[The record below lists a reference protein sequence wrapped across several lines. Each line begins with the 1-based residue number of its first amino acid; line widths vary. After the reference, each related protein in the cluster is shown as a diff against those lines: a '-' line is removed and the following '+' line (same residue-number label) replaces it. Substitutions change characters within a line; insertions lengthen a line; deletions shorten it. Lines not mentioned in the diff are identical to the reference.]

1 MVKEEV
7 IVKPT
12 VEDVTKELASLVE
25 KEANEAIKSRGKFI
39 IGLSG
44 KGFPDV
50 AFSNLYDRIKL
61 FEKVVESFLLIRL
74 VELQPSQLHLKLT
87 ALTRLPSF

>member
-25 KEANEAIKSRGKFI
+25 KVANEAISTRGKFI

-44 KGFPDV
+44 KKAGHWSYPRL
-50 AFSNLYDRIKL
+50 SLW
-61 FEKVVESFLLIRL
+61 LL
-74 VELQPSQLHLKLT
+74 S
-87 ALTRLPSF
+87 